1 MSAVVLSYELR
12 RFFLENIFLFE
23 NYFLLLLFIKTEKT
37 MFETHFKAELKR
49 LNLKR
54 YDVCELLNCTMPTL
68 KSRLQNPESFTVGEL
83 LILENVNFNLLGIII
98 INKIVKQ

>member
-1 MSAVVLSYELR
+1 
-12 RFFLENIFLFE
+12 
-23 NYFLLLLFIKTEKT
+23 

-68 KSRLQNPESFTVGEL
+68 KSRIQNPDSFTVGEII
-83 LILENVNFNLLGIII
+83 ILQNSDFNLLGIII
-98 INKIVKQ
+98 FNKIVKE

>member
-1 MSAVVLSYELR
+1 
-12 RFFLENIFLFE
+12 
-23 NYFLLLLFIKTEKT
+23 

-54 YDVCELLNCTMPTL
+54 YDVCKLLKCTMPTL

-83 LILENVNFNLLGIII
+83 LILENVNFNLLEIII

>member
-1 MSAVVLSYELR
+1 
-12 RFFLENIFLFE
+12 
-23 NYFLLLLFIKTEKT
+23 

-68 KSRLQNPESFTVGEL
+68 KSRIQNPESFTVGEII
-83 LILENVNFNLLGIII
+83 ILQNSDFNLLGIII
-98 INKIVKQ
+98 FNKIVKQ